1 VVDVR
6 QDAVELTSEPQDL
19 ADLLVAMRSAYQGS
33 LLDAVQARKQLDAD
47 VKEASASA
55 ERDSRLFQPDPIVLS
70 RLIQAWRQH
79 GADDSRMVLPLPPAD
94 LGEAERTWLGCLQ
107 RCIAELRSYED
118 ERTAWEERHFKR
130 RTSEPR
136 LSASFHAD
144 VLSLQQV
151 ADSYEALREAFARR
165 IVDEAVPRLRSA
177 FSAEAS
183 ARDKRLAQLLG
194 SKLAS
199 IQMGVELLGPCGQ
212 AWDARLSGPPAL
224 AVTPQALARLG
235 VISSGLP
242 QPYAVDVPC
251 VISFPLMRG
260 LAITAPMQ
268 ARDQALELLRSVVL
282 RILMNV
288 PPGQLHL
295 ALIDP
300 TAMGQTFAEFTHLGD
315 YDERLIDTGVKT
327 SAQAIDRCLAEQAAH
342 LETVI
347 SKYLRGQFQNIHD
360 YNRQADEMTEPYRL
374 IVVADYPRQFS
385 DRAAEQLLALAENGP
400 RCGVYTLL
408 LYSSDGEEPRG
419 VPFARLTQ
427 SMDVVSFQGGSAQ
440 VRLGSGE
447 TGLEFIPDRCPPIA
461 FDADGRPSSAAAAF
475 IESLG
480 LAAKRGTETV
490 VTLDNFLPVVNRN
503 RAGALPEFTA
513 AAPPLTLAPI
523 SWWTATTTG
532 MAVAPIGRSGA
543 QGVVSVFFS
552 STTVAGGAIMVGL
565 PRSGKTTSLHAMIL
579 MMAMLYSPE
588 ELELYLIDA
597 KHGVEFKAYERL
609 PHARM
614 VSVRS
619 EREFSLAVL
628 RSIRAKIR
636 ERAELIKAHGS
647 GLSNITEYRT
657 ATGEKLPRIVV
668 IIDEFHELFE
678 EADTI
683 GSEAFAAFSDIVR
696 IGPFSG
702 VHMVVASQTLSAMPA
717 MDRQTLTLLPQR
729 VAFMCNDYDA
739 EILMGD
745 SNKAPRML
753 TKTGEG
759 LFNPA
764 RGDESRNQLFQG
776 LHVTPEQRG
785 ALLRALREKADAQ
798 GWTRQPRVF
807 DGDAVVIRPRLQGAL
822 KPGSRFTVPVGEP
835 FTLAD
840 SESLVLPR
848 SRGANVLLVGDR
860 DDEPVPDYGLRGVIH
875 SFLAAAQAQHAA
887 VTVVDFIGDEDIRG
901 GGLSVMEAAEATGAR
916 YVRSARL
923 DQVLLE
929 FAAVMGARSDAGDY
943 KAPTQL
949 LVLFGLQRALSL
961 TPYDPYS
968 SGDSE
973 ETELCR
979 LLVAIAA
986 GGPEVG
992 VHTVIDADRARS
1004 VEVRLGSEILAEL
1017 TLRVA
1022 GSGADRADLGL
1033 VSGAYGEVPALRF
1046 GQLLI
1051 GDTLK
1056 GSTTRA
1062 RAYQILMTIPDTPEK
1077 EAGDV

>member
-1 VVDVR
+1 MVDVR
-6 QDAVELTSEPQDL
+6 QGAVELSSEPQDL
-19 ADLLVAMRSAYQGS
+19 ANLLVAMRSTYQRS
-33 LLDAVQARKQLDAD
+33 LLEAAQARKQLDAD
-47 VKEASASA
+47 VKEAAASA
-55 ERDSRLFQPDPIVLS
+55 ERDSRWFQPDPAVLL
-70 RLIQAWRQH
+70 RLIEAWRQH
-79 GADDSRMVLPLPPAD
+79 GADGPRLVLPPPLAD
-94 LGEAERTWLGCLQ
+94 LGEAERTWLGCVQ
-107 RCIAELRSYED
+107 RCTAQLRNYQD

-130 RTSEPR
+130 RASEPR
-136 LSASFHAD
+136 LPASFHGD
-144 VLSLQQV
+144 VLTLQQV
-151 ADSYEALREAFARR
+151 ADSYEALRDAFARR
-165 IVDEAVPRLRSA
+165 IVDEAVPKLKAA

-183 ARDKRLAQLLG
+183 ARDKHLAQWLS

-199 IQMGVELLGPCGQ
+199 IRMGVELLGPGGQ
-212 AWDARLSGPPAL
+212 AWDARLADPPSL
-224 AVTPQALARLG
+224 AARPQALARLG
-235 VISSGLP
+235 TISSGLP
-242 QPYAVDVPC
+242 PPYAVDVPC
-251 VISFPLMRG
+251 VISFPSMRG
-260 LAITAPMQ
+260 LAIAAPMQ

-282 RILMNV
+282 RVLMNV

-295 ALIDP
+295 SLIDP

-360 YNRQADEMTEPYRL
+360 YNRHAGEMTEPYRL

-408 LYSSDGEEPRG
+408 LYSPDNEEPRG
-419 VPFARLTQ
+419 MPFDRLTQ
-427 SMDVVSFQGGSAQ
+427 SMDVVSFQGSKAQ
-440 VRLGSGE
+440 VRPSSGVP
-447 TGLEFIPDRCPPIA
+447 GLEFVPDRCSPIA
-461 FDADGRPSSAAAAF
+461 FDADGHPSSAAAAF

-480 LAAKRGTETV
+480 LAAKRGTDTI

-503 RAGALPEFTA
+503 RAGALPEFA
-513 AAPPLTLAPI
+513 SAAPPLTQAPA
-523 SWWTATTTG
+523 SWWTATTAS

-628 RSIRAKIR
+628 RSIQAKIR

-647 GLSNITEYRT
+647 GLSNITEYRS
-657 ATGEKLPRIVV
+657 ATGERLPRIVV

-696 IGPFSG
+696 MGPFSG
-702 VHMVVASQTLSAMPA
+702 IHMVVASQTLSAMPA

-729 VAFMCNDYDA
+729 VAFMCNEYDA

-745 SNKAPRML
+745 TNRAPRML

-776 LHVTPEQRG
+776 LHVGPEQRG
-785 ALLRALREKADAQ
+785 VLLRALREKADTQ

-807 DGDAVVIRPRLQGAL
+807 DGDAVVIRPRLGGVL
-822 KPGSRFTVPVGEP
+822 TPGGRFTVPVGEP
-835 FTLAD
+835 FTLAE
-840 SESLVLPR
+840 SESIVLPR

-860 DDEPVPDYGLRGVIH
+860 DDEPVPDYGLRSVIH
-875 SFLAAAQAQHAA
+875 SVLAAAQAQDAA
-887 VTVVDFIGDEDIRG
+887 VTVVDFIGDEEVPN
-901 GGLSVMEAAEATGAR
+901 GLSVMEAAEATGAR

-923 DQVLLE
+923 GQVLFE
-929 FAAVMGARSDAGDY
+929 FAAAVKARTDTGDY

-973 ETELCR
+973 EMALSQ
-979 LLVAIAA
+979 LLAAIAT

-992 VHTVIDADRARS
+992 VHIVIDADRARS

-1022 GSGADRADLGL
+1022 GSSTDRADLGL
-1033 VSGAYGEVPALRF
+1033 VSGTYSEVPALRF
-1046 GQLLI
+1046 GQLII
-1051 GDTLK
+1051 GDTVR
-1056 GSTTRA
+1056 GSATQA
-1062 RAYQILMTIPDTPEK
+1062 RAYQILMTAPGTPEK
-1077 EAGDV
+1077 EGDNA